1 MDTASQ
7 PAEVPSFFARIGLA
21 FSLFFRVLFDGILA
35 GRVLRLSSGA
45 EPSAAPAVSAAPASA
60 PAPAPPPVAAAP
72 LHAAPTESALQLL
85 GLLQREARFVDF
97 VMEDMSSYSDADVG
111 AAARVVHDQCKKALA
126 EHVQLERVRSEPEG
140 NRVTVPA
147 GFSASEVRLVGNV
160 TGKAPF
166 NGVLTHA
173 GWRASSITLPQLSQ
187 GHDVRV
193 IAAAEV
199 EL

>member
-1 MDTASQ
+1 MDTTAQ
-7 PAEVPSFFARIGLA
+7 PAETPSFFARIGLA
-21 FSLFFRVLFDGILA
+21 FSLFFRVLFDAVLA
-35 GRVLRLSSGA
+35 GRVLRLSSGS
-45 EPSAAPAVSAAPASA
+45 EPSAAPPLKEAPA
-60 PAPAPPPVAAAP
+60 PVAAAP

-111 AAARVVHDQCKKALA
+111 AAARVVHDQCKKALTG
-126 EHVQLERVRSEPEG
+126 HVKLERVRSEPEG

-147 GFSASEVRLVGNV
+147 GFSASELRLVGNV
-160 TGKAPF
+160 TGSAPF
-166 NGVLTHA
+166 SGVLTHA
-173 GWRASSITLPQLSQ
+173 GWRAASIELPQLSQ

>member
-1 MDTASQ
+1 MDSTAQ
-7 PAEVPSFFARIGLA
+7 PAETPSFFARIGLA
-21 FSLFFRVLFDGILA
+21 FSLFFRVLFDAVLA
-35 GRVLRLSSGA
+35 GRVLRLSSA
-45 EPSAAPAVSAAPASA
+45 SEPSAPSALKDVPAAK
-60 PAPAPPPVAAAP
+60 PVAAAA

-111 AAARVVHDQCKKALA
+111 AAARVVHDQCKKAITA
-126 EHVQLERVRSEPEG
+126 HVTLERVRSEPEG

-147 GFSASEVRLVGNV
+147 GFSASELRLVGNV
-160 TGKAPF
+160 TGSAPF

-173 GWRASSITLPQLSQ
+173 GWRAASIELPQLSQ

-193 IAAAEV
+193 VAPAEV

>member
-1 MDTASQ
+1 MDTTAQ
-7 PAEVPSFFARIGLA
+7 PAETPSFFARIGLA
-21 FSLFFRVLFDGILA
+21 FSLFFRVLFDAVLA
-35 GRVLRLSSGA
+35 GRVLRLSTGS
-45 EPSAAPAVSAAPASA
+45 EPSAAPPLKEAPA
-60 PAPAPPPVAAAP
+60 PVAAAP

-111 AAARVVHDQCKKALA
+111 AAARVVHDQCKKALTA
-126 EHVQLERVRSEPEG
+126 HVKLERVRSEPEG

-147 GFSASEVRLVGNV
+147 GFSASELRLVGNV
-160 TGKAPF
+160 TGSAPF

-173 GWRASSITLPQLSQ
+173 GWRAASIELPQLSQ

>member
-1 MDTASQ
+1 MDSTAQ
-7 PAEVPSFFARIGLA
+7 PAETPSFFARIGLA
-21 FSLFFRVLFDGILA
+21 FSLFFRVLFDAVLA
-35 GRVLRLSSGA
+35 GRVLRLSSGS
-45 EPSAAPAVSAAPASA
+45 EPSAPSALKDVPAAT
-60 PAPAPPPVAAAP
+60 PVAAAA

-111 AAARVVHDQCKKALA
+111 AAARVVHDQCKKAITA
-126 EHVQLERVRSEPEG
+126 HVTLERVRSEPEG

-147 GFSASEVRLVGNV
+147 GFSASELRLVGNV
-160 TGKAPF
+160 TGSAPF
-166 NGVLTHA
+166 NGMLTHA
-173 GWRASSITLPQLSQ
+173 GWRAASIELPQLSQ

-193 IAAAEV
+193 VAPAEV

>member
-1 MDTASQ
+1 MDTTSQ
-7 PAEVPSFFARIGLA
+7 PATDPSFFARIGLA
-21 FSLFFRVLFDGILA
+21 FSLFFRVLFDGVWA

-45 EPSAAPAVSAAPASA
+45 EPSEALVSKEA
-60 PAPAPPPVAAAP
+60 PAPTPAPVAAAP

-85 GLLQREARFVDF
+85 GLLQREARLIDF

-111 AAARVVHDQCKKALA
+111 AAARVVHDQCKKALT
-126 EHVQLERVRSEPEG
+126 EHVKLERVRSEPEG
-140 NRVTVPA
+140 DRVTVAA

-160 TGKAPF
+160 TGSAPF

-173 GWRASSITLPQLSQ
+173 GWRAASIELPQLSQ